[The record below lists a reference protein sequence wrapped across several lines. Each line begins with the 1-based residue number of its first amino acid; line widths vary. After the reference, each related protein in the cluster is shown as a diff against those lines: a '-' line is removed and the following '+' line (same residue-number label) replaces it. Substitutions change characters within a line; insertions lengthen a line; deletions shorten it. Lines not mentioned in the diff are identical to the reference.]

1 MTSTA
6 YNARMAS
13 WKYDVVIVGAGP
25 AGITAAIALAKAEIP
40 VLVIEAGVFPGAE
53 NWSGAVYFTENLAQP
68 DVLGEQAVRDSAY
81 ERPVTKRGFYIYN
94 GHSLAGLS
102 YHDPSTFANCYTV
115 LRPTYDHYLAELAK
129 SFGAHVL
136 TETTVD
142 GLVRN
147 DDNRIIGVHTDRGS
161 IYADVV
167 FLAEGDAS
175 QLVSKE
181 GYERNSEPGAP
192 HFLQGIK
199 EVIEVDPEYIER
211 TFELPR
217 GEGAAFEILLR
228 NGSIHN
234 RTANLNMGGFL
245 YTNKAS
251 ISLGLVMPL
260 DNLAREFGGD
270 HNRLME
276 WFKGLPE
283 VRRWTTH
290 GRSSAYGAKII
301 RGGGFRDLPHLV
313 DDGLAIGGAATG
325 IGLDFPYPNFTG
337 PATAMGRLFAKAVKQ
352 IRATN
357 QIFARARLEQF
368 YEHPLRETHYFRNVE
383 FLQKWPHYVEHTRL
397 FFGRAADLATGSLYI
412 AGNSSLRAHQKLW
425 QLAKFVRETLP
436 LKHWGGFYRDLRQQ
450 REALGLSHT
459 SKFPA
464 GAPTNLSGRP
474 GEGEVHVDFRVDGE
488 PATDFLWPIA
498 GIFEKA
504 PGMLSAASDHLYRND
519 ATPLPEKLRNAIASA
534 RRRTGIGTW
543 LGLLGL
549 SAALI
554 VLMPLQWVCEL
565 IHLVVTRPSPEKFL
579 SSFFQ
584 KYRALTRQR
593 VNLDPDAVTIGQPWE
608 EKLSLIRY
616 FSEDHAHIKVFRP
629 ENFENRGKIADSPLW
644 HVCPA
649 KVYECHTDDL
659 GQSQLVVNFEN
670 CIKCET
676 CWRSAPNDVDWTRQR
691 KQRLVFSA
699 PTEANNKLLELL
711 KLTVGAPFRPRK
723 AEVSRFEARSEN
735 HQRLATKLRAFCE
748 AVYAEPRYLD
758 AGRTRWLQ
766 FLLGEAQTIA
776 AAINDPRIDR
786 QMVRVVTHAKR
797 RKFFWAEA
805 DARQL
810 LEQLPPP
817 PRPPVERPQLTRIAM
832 VARLDKLFPKQAIKD
847 LEHGKLL
854 SPEQKNFLHVLT
866 DTASPPRAVILRE
879 LSRRDP
885 SLAALVSGIYPAQ
898 IAARPELAEQPWIGL
913 TAARGAWK
921 EFAPEPTPTLP
932 QVAADVCAIAL
943 GAGEMLLERCQ
954 QHATSRVQFP
964 GLFKDEDGRDGIAK
978 FGSVKQLLSDMEA
991 QVYLLKA
998 LGTALIPDT
1007 DGLFGGTDSG
1017 LRSVRA
1023 IVQDFL
1029 IPAVVKLV
1037 ATEAFGPDP
1046 GSLSYNAGQIFG
1058 GTAYSEDDV
1067 LSKFYRDSVC
1077 FVSLLFDNAELN
1089 LKVGRFI
1096 FQHPLGYWRP
1106 EPLDGPLASISEGL
1120 NEVLAKLE
1128 QPPEGADTPND
1139 SLALFTAELF
1149 KGLLA
1154 LHVVTTQTK
1163 HRMQQGLP
1171 CEREVEITKFFCARS
1186 VCCARQGAAK
1196 PSSFD
1201 LGRLTLENGYIEA
1214 SLQQPPSFSYRDA
1227 LNTHQEYDYG
1237 DFLVKPFD
1245 ATAWRFAP
1253 EMLHADTELHAYFDQ
1268 LYKYF
1273 TEKFWNSR
1281 FDGLPYYRLVEKL
1294 HMVPLADVR
1303 DMITRGF
1310 TRMYIPKEFGGEG
1323 LLKAHYYILCPLS
1336 MRYAD
1341 PSYALTIM
1349 AHSSI
1354 GTTPILLGLNQ
1365 DLPRAKADL
1374 QEFLA
1379 NESAI
1384 PNLKSEIQK
1393 ILRMVE
1399 SPEALKVKKVFTTL
1413 GEKVKSEIGRKPML
1427 RAIASEFLTHF
1438 MDAGR
1443 AGLRTDLVAFKSEL
1457 QQSLEILDTLRPRAE
1472 AVITELDRRAGA
1484 HKLFLRLIS
1493 AGQISAFALTEPS
1506 AGSDSGGI
1514 QTRAELKKVEVLTDA
1529 DGVKYFTLGT
1539 ERKNIIDATTID
1551 LSKIDYRKYDY
1562 KTDDPTRFRY
1572 YQHNGKRIPIHDI
1585 AQIRREG
1592 DKEFYEYYEL
1602 NGAKMWIT
1610 NGHVAGVFCLYART
1624 KEGPTGF
1631 MVDRHAEGLIVGKDE
1646 EKMGQRGSPTNELGL
1661 TSVRVPREN
1670 VIGIEGR
1677 GQVNALEALNVGRMG
1692 LCVSAVSM
1700 MAKIVEQTRAFIKER
1715 SLDKEEWVLQI
1726 FGGMATEL
1734 YAIESLAYE
1743 LIGRADHHG
1752 TKSVRTESA
1761 IGKYYAS
1768 EALHRTIRS
1777 AEKILGIE
1785 GCTQMHELEK
1795 HRRDARVLNIY
1806 EGTNEVQRF
1815 LILRDLV
1822 DHVLPQWRKME
1833 APFQAE
1839 EKNPML
1845 GRLADAKNLLMRA
1858 VGRAVDAFGPQ
1869 VWQNANFQPTMFKL
1883 VDIAGHIKVMDSA
1896 TWRTHWLDANT
1907 HDSDRQFFAHSASE
1921 AYTEYAWR
1929 EVERLHEEFE
1939 RDLLLLKQGLYPPDI
1954 RVAQLALQAQEGR
1967 KVEQRT
1973 PPAHRVTH
1981 PLHVLVVL
1989 NVAPIL
1995 SPRPRVLNGE
2005 LLETHF
2011 DFEPASRAALE
2022 RAVELKAASREVAVT
2037 AIAVAPRYAAELL
2050 QRALAVG
2057 ADNAALINT
2066 DELPDNPYD
2075 AARLAASLAGQKQL
2089 PCDLVLCGDAILAAV
2104 LAGNLGSSH
2113 FSGVKEFIVG
2123 GSKTRI
2129 DLQRPETSITVDG
2142 PVVLAM
2148 EPRETGLDFT
2158 LDNYFDALNKPLEVI
2173 DAAQLAV
2180 GLRFELRYQLPGKPA
2195 VEEKI
2200 ESTPESVAALVRKIA
2215 GVETST
2221 QDGGT
2226 FTGTVKSIGKQ
2237 ELPGREAAV
2246 YVATADKLDG
2256 IETAAACAAALSL
2269 PFHVLVLG
2277 SFDKRAAR
2285 AVAARVNAG
2294 SIYLVSSPHLAN
2306 LSPAALLAALQ
2317 AVWKDLLPTV
2327 LAAGSWANELLAQ
2340 FARTFPRVQAR
2351 YDVVEVVQHNGSVE
2365 LVLPAFGGK
2374 VQRVA
2379 TIAHVAENPLV
2390 MTVAGGGT
2398 GSGERKA
2405 ESGKKAFLVPLEFEY
2420 DPEADEWARALRAAH
2435 EEAGVKSIAEA
2446 EFIIDVGYALRNKEN
2461 FDLVIMPLKKRLEEI
2476 GVKNVVLGGTRKVVE
2491 ELKLLGSEQQIGQ
2504 TGTAVNPKLIISI
2517 GVSGAP
2523 QHVDYIGEGATII
2536 AFNKDADAPLMTL
2549 NQRRARP
2556 KVVPIVGDLFE
2567 TVPRLTAAL
2576 KV

>member
-1 MTSTA
+1 
-6 YNARMAS
+6 MAS

-25 AGITAAIALAKAEIP
+25 AGITAAIALAKAQIP

-102 YHDPSTFANCYTV
+102 YRNPATFANCYTV

-129 SFGAHVL
+129 SVGAHIL

-142 GLVRN
+142 GLVR
-147 DDNRIIGVHTDRGS
+147 DDQNRIIGVHTDRGS

-181 GYERNSEPGAP
+181 GYEQSSDPAAP

-199 EVIEVDPEYIER
+199 EVIEVDPDYIEH

-260 DNLAREFGGD
+260 DNLSKEFGGD

-283 VRRWTTH
+283 VRRWTNNS
-290 GRSSAYGAKII
+290 RSSAYGAKII
-301 RGGGFRDLPHLV
+301 RGGGFRELPRLV

-337 PATAMGRLFAKAVKQ
+337 PATAMGRLFANAVKQ

-357 QIFARARLEQF
+357 QTFARARLEQF
-368 YEHPLRETHYFRNVE
+368 YERPLRETHYFKNVE
-383 FLQKWPHYVEHTRL
+383 FLQKWPHYVEHTRV

-412 AGNSSLRAHQKLW
+412 AGNPSLGTHQKLW
-425 QLAKFVRETLP
+425 QLAKFTRETLP
-436 LKHWGGFYRDLRQQ
+436 LKHWGEFLRDLRQQ
-450 REALGLSHT
+450 REALGLTRANKS
-459 SKFPA
+459 SV
-464 GAPTNLSGRP
+464 GAASRP
-474 GEGEVHVDFRVDGE
+474 RPDEGQVRVNFRVDGE
-488 PATDFLWPIA
+488 SQSVFLWPIA
-498 GIFEKA
+498 GLFKKA
-504 PGMLSAASDHLYRND
+504 PAILSAASDHLYRND
-519 ATPLPEKLRNAIASA
+519 DTVLPVKLSRAIRSA
-534 RRRTGIGTW
+534 RRR
-543 LGLLGL
+543 L
-549 SAALI
+549 SLSNHVAVPVFG
-554 VLMPLQWVCEL
+554 VLMLLLMPIQWICEL
-565 IHLVVTRPSPEKFL
+565 INLVITRPSPEKFL
-579 SSFFQ
+579 SGFFQ

-593 VNLDPDAVTIGQPWE
+593 VNLDPDAVKIEQPWE

-616 FSEDHAHIKVFRP
+616 FSEDHTHIKVFRP
-629 ENFENRGKIADSPLW
+629 ENFENRGKIVDSPLW

-691 KQRLVFSA
+691 KQRLVFGA
-699 PTEANNKLLELL
+699 PTDANRQLFALQKQITELPWQAQSLE
-711 KLTVGAPFRPRK
+711 TPR
-723 AEVSRFEARSEN
+723 VEARSEH
-735 HQRLATKLRAFCE
+735 HQLLAIKLRNFCE

-758 AGRTRWLQ
+758 TGRTRWLQ
-766 FLLGEAQTIA
+766 SLLAEAQTIA
-776 AAINDPRIDR
+776 AVIKDPRID
-786 QMVRVVTHAKR
+786 QPMARVVAHAKH
-797 RKFFWAEA
+797 RKYFWAEA

-817 PRPPVERPQLTRIAM
+817 PLPPVEKPQLTRIAM
-832 VARLDKLFPKQAIKD
+832 VARLDKLFSKQAIKD
-847 LEHGKLL
+847 LEHGKPL
-854 SPEQKNFLHVLT
+854 SQEQLNFLHVLT
-866 DTASPPRAVILRE
+866 DTASPSRVVILRE

-885 SLAALVSGIYPAQ
+885 SLAALVSGIYPTQ
-898 IAARPELAEQPWIGL
+898 IAVRPELAKQPWIGL

-921 EFAPEPTPTLP
+921 EFVPDPTPALP

-978 FGSVKQLLSDMEA
+978 FGSVKQLLSEMEA

-998 LGTALIPDT
+998 LLPLVEVEPAL
-1007 DGLFGGTDSG
+1007 
-1017 LRSVRA
+1017 
-1023 IVQDFL
+1023 
-1029 IPAVVKLV
+1029 VKLL
-1037 ATEAFGPDP
+1037 ACEAIGPDP
-1046 GSLSYNAGQIFG
+1046 GSLAYNAGQIFG

-1067 LSKFYRDSVC
+1067 LSKFYRDSGC
-1077 FVSLLFDNAELN
+1077 FSHLLIDDEELRRRIGPDTDTKLRQFALDAVRQRAVDPTELQAEIV
-1089 LKVGRFI
+1089 KYFESRRT
-1096 FQHPLGYWRP
+1096 HS
-1106 EPLDGPLASISEGL
+1106 SITGSGSAIIE
-1120 NEVLAKLE
+1120 
-1128 QPPEGADTPND
+1128 
-1139 SLALFTAELF
+1139 
-1149 KGLLA
+1149 
-1154 LHVVTTQTK
+1154 H
-1163 HRMQQGLP
+1163 
-1171 CEREVEITKFFCARS
+1171 
-1186 VCCARQGAAK
+1186 
-1196 PSSFD
+1196 
-1201 LGRLTLENGYIEA
+1201 GYIEA
-1214 SLQQPPSFSYRDA
+1214 PLQRPPAFNYRDA
-1227 LNTHQEYDYG
+1227 LETKQEYDYG

-1245 ATAWRFAP
+1245 TTGWRFVP
-1253 EMLHADTELHAYFDQ
+1253 EMLHADTELHAYHDQ

-1273 TEKFWNSR
+1273 TERFWNPESFR
-1281 FDGLPYYRLVEKL
+1281 DGLPYYRLVEKL
-1294 HMVPLADVR
+1294 HMVPLDDIR
-1303 DMITRGF
+1303 DMVARGF

-1374 QEFLA
+1374 QEFLS

-1384 PNLKSEIQK
+1384 ANLKSEIQK

-1413 GEKVKSEIGRKPML
+1413 GEKVKTEIGRKPML
-1427 RAIASEFLTHF
+1427 RAIASEFLAHF

-1457 QQSLEILDTLRPRAE
+1457 QQSLETLDTLRPCAE
-1472 AVITELDRRAGA
+1472 AVIAELDRRAEA
-1484 HKLFLRLIS
+1484 HRLFLRLIS

-1514 QTRAELKKVEVLTDA
+1514 QTRAELKKIEVLTDA
-1529 DGVKYFTLGT
+1529 DGVKYFMLGG
-1539 ERKNIIDATTID
+1539 ERKNIIDAATID
-1551 LSKIDYRKYDY
+1551 LLKIDYKKYDY
-1562 KTDDPTRFRY
+1562 KTDDPSKFRY

-1585 AQIRREG
+1585 GQIRREG

-1661 TSVRVPREN
+1661 TCVRVPREN
-1670 VIGIEGR
+1670 IIGIEGR
-1677 GQVNALEALNVGRMG
+1677 GQVNALETLNVGRMG

-1700 MAKIVEQTRAFIKER
+1700 MTKIVEQTRAFVKDH
-1715 SLDKEEWVLQI
+1715 SLEKEEWVLQI
-1726 FGGMATEL
+1726 LGGMATEL

-1768 EALHRTIRS
+1768 EALHRTIRA
-1777 AEKILGIE
+1777 AEKIMGIE

-1822 DHVLPQWRKME
+1822 DHVLPQWRKAD
-1833 APFQAE
+1833 APFHAE
-1839 EKNPML
+1839 EKNPTL
-1845 GRLADAKNLLMRA
+1845 GLLADAKNLLLRA
-1858 VGRAVDAFGPQ
+1858 VGRTVDAFGPQ

-1883 VDIAGHIKVMDSA
+1883 VDIAGYIKVMDSA
-1896 TWRTHWLDANT
+1896 LWRTLWTRDT
-1907 HDSDRQFFAHSASE
+1907 VRVGDDSDLITRMSDRDFQHRMFAEKACE
-1921 AYTEYAWR
+1921 AYLDYAMR
-1929 EVERLHEEFE
+1929 EIERLDKEFQ
-1939 RDLLLLKQGLYPPDI
+1939 RDLSLLKQGLYPPDV

-1967 KVEQRT
+1967 KKEHRT
-1973 PPAHRVTH
+1973 PPTHRVTQ

-1989 NVAPIL
+1989 NVTPIL
-1995 SPRPRVLNGE
+1995 SPRPRVINGE

-2011 DFEPASRAALE
+2011 DFEPASRTALE
-2022 RAVELKAASREVAVT
+2022 RAIELKASSKEVAVT
-2037 AIAVAPRYAAELL
+2037 AIAVAPRYASELL
-2050 QRALAVG
+2050 RRALALGV
-2057 ADNAALINT
+2057 DNAALIQT
-2066 DELPDNPYD
+2066 DDLSDNPHD
-2075 AARLAASLAGQKQL
+2075 AARLTANLAGQKQL
-2089 PCDLVLCGDAILAAV
+2089 PCDLVLCGDAILVAV
-2104 LAGNLGSSH
+2104 LAGNLGLSH
-2113 FSGVKEFIVG
+2113 FSSVKEFVVNG
-2123 GSKTRI
+2123 AKTRI
-2129 DLQRPETSITVDG
+2129 DIQKPEASITANG
-2142 PVVLAM
+2142 PVVLSV
-2148 EPRETGLDFT
+2148 EPREAGLDFT
-2158 LDNYFDALNKPLEVI
+2158 LDDYFDALEKPLEVI

-2180 GLRFELRYQLPGKPA
+2180 GPRFESRYQLPQKPA
-2195 VEEKI
+2195 VEEQI
-2200 ESTPESVAALVRKIA
+2200 ASTPESVAALVRKIA
-2215 GVETST
+2215 GVETSA

-2226 FTGTVKSIGKQ
+2226 FAGTVKSAGKQ
-2237 ELPGREAAV
+2237 DLPGREAAV
-2246 YVATADKLDG
+2246 FIATPDKLEG
-2256 IETAAACAAALSL
+2256 IDTAAACAASLAL

-2277 SFDKRAAR
+2277 NFDKRSAR

-2306 LSPAALLAALQ
+2306 PSPAALLAALQ
-2317 AVWKDLLPTV
+2317 TVWKDLLPTV
-2327 LAAGSWANELLAQ
+2327 LAAGSWANEILAQ
-2340 FARTFPRVQAR
+2340 FAQAFPRIQAR
-2351 YDVVEVVQHNGSVE
+2351 YDVVDVIQRDGTTE

-2374 VQRVA
+2374 VHRVA
-2379 TIAHVAENPLV
+2379 TVAHVAENPLV
-2390 MTVAGGGT
+2390 MTVAAGVSAST
-2398 GSGERKA
+2398 GQKA
-2405 ESGKKAFLVPLEFEY
+2405 ESGKKASLVPLEFEY
-2420 DPEADEWARALRAAH
+2420 DPEVDQLSRALRAAH
-2435 EEAGVKSIAEA
+2435 EELGVKSIADA

-2461 FDLVIMPLKKRLEEI
+2461 FDAVIMPLKKRLEEI

-2523 QHVDYIGEGATII
+2523 QHVDYIGERATII

-2549 NQRRARP
+2549 NRRRARP
-2556 KVVPIVGDLFE
+2556 KVVPIVGDLFD
-2567 TVPRLTAAL
+2567 TVPRFTAAL
-2576 KV
+2576 KA

>member
-1 MTSTA
+1 MKWTA

-102 YHDPSTFANCYTV
+102 YRNPTTFANCYTV

-136 TETTVD
+136 TETTAD
-142 GLVRN
+142 GLVR
-147 DDNRIIGVHTDRGS
+147 DDHNRIIGVHTDRGS

-211 TFELPR
+211 TFALPR

-260 DNLAREFGGD
+260 DNLAREFSGD

-283 VRRWTTH
+283 VRRWTNH

-301 RGGGFRDLPHLV
+301 RGGGFRELPRLV

-337 PATAMGRLFAKAVKQ
+337 PATAMGRLFANAVKQ
-352 IRATN
+352 IHATN
-357 QIFARARLEQF
+357 QTFARARLEQF
-368 YEHPLRETHYFRNVE
+368 YERPLRETHYFRNVE
-383 FLQKWPHYVEHTRL
+383 FLQQWPHYVEHTRV

-436 LKHWGGFYRDLRQQ
+436 LKHWGEFIGDLREQ
-450 REALGLSHT
+450 RAALGLTH
-459 SKFPA
+459 A
-464 GAPTNLSGRP
+464 GKSSAGPVSRP
-474 GEGEVHVDFRVDGE
+474 RPEEGEVHVDFRVDGE
-488 PATDFLWPIA
+488 PATNFLWPIA

-504 PGMLSAASDHLYRND
+504 PVMLSAASDHLYRND
-519 ATPLPEKLRNAIASA
+519 DTTLPEKLRNAIASA
-534 RRRTGIGTW
+534 RRRTGMGTW
-543 LGLLGL
+543 LVLLGL
-549 SAALI
+549 LAALI

-565 IHLVVTRPSPEKFL
+565 IHLVATRPSPEKFL

-593 VNLDPDAVTIGQPWE
+593 VNLDSDAVKIGQPWE

-699 PTEANNKLLELL
+699 PTEANNNLLELL
-711 KLTVGAPFRPRK
+711 KLTVGAPFRTRA
-723 AEVSRFEARSEN
+723 AEVSRLEAHSEN
-735 HQRLATKLRAFCE
+735 HQLLAIKLRDFCE
-748 AVYAEPRYLD
+748 TVYAEPRYLD

-766 FLLGEAQTIA
+766 SLLAEAQTIT
-776 AAINDPRIDR
+776 AAIKDPHIDQ
-786 QMVRVVTHAKR
+786 QMTRVVAHAKR

-817 PRPPVERPQLTRIAM
+817 PRPPVEKPQLTRIAM

-847 LEHGKLL
+847 LEHGKPL
-854 SPEQKNFLHVLT
+854 SPEQKNFLHVLA

-879 LSRRDP
+879 LARRDP
-885 SLAALVSGIYPAQ
+885 SLAALVSGIHPAQ
-898 IAARPELAEQPWIGL
+898 IAARPELADQPWIGL

-921 EFAPEPTPTLP
+921 EFVPEPTPALP

-998 LGTALIPDT
+998 LLSQVEGQPAL
-1007 DGLFGGTDSG
+1007 
-1017 LRSVRA
+1017 
-1023 IVQDFL
+1023 
-1029 IPAVVKLV
+1029 VKLL
-1037 ATEAFGPDP
+1037 ACEALGPDP
-1046 GSLSYNAGQIFG
+1046 GSLAYNAGQIFG
-1058 GTAYSEDDV
+1058 GTAYSEDDM

-1077 FVSLLFDNAELN
+1077 FSHLLIDDGEL
-1089 LKVGRFI
+1089 KR
-1096 FQHPLGYWRP
+1096 QLGQ
-1106 EPLDGPLASISEGL
+1106 D
-1120 NEVLAKLE
+1120 VDAKLCHF
-1128 QPPEGADTPND
+1128 
-1139 SLALFTAELF
+1139 ALEVVRQHAVDPTELEAEIVKYF
-1149 KGLLA
+1149 EA
-1154 LHVVTTQTK
+1154 RRAHSSTT
-1163 HRMQQGLP
+1163 GSGSAII
-1171 CEREVEITKFFCARS
+1171 ER
-1186 VCCARQGAAK
+1186 
-1196 PSSFD
+1196 
-1201 LGRLTLENGYIEA
+1201 GYIEA
-1214 SLQQPPSFSYRDA
+1214 PLQQPPAFSYRDA

-1237 DFLVKPFD
+1237 DFLIKPFD

-1253 EMLHADTELHAYFDQ
+1253 EMLHADTELRAYFDQ
-1268 LYKYF
+1268 LHQYF

-1303 DMITRGF
+1303 NMIARGF
-1310 TRMYIPKEFGGEG
+1310 TRIYIPKEFGGEG

-1384 PNLKSEIQK
+1384 SNLKSEIQK

-1427 RAIASEFLTHF
+1427 RAIASEFLAHF

-1443 AGLRTDLVAFKSEL
+1443 AGLRTDLAAFKSEL
-1457 QQSLEILDTLRPRAE
+1457 QQSLETLDTLRPRAD
-1472 AVITELDRRAGA
+1472 AVIAELDRRAEA

-1514 QTRAELKKVEVLTDA
+1514 QTRAELKKAEVLTDA
-1529 DGVKYFTLGT
+1529 DGVKYFMLGS

-1562 KTDDPTRFRY
+1562 KTDDPTKFRY

-1592 DKEFYEYYEL
+1592 NKEFYEYYEL

-1631 MVDRHAEGLIVGKDE
+1631 MVDRHTEGLIVGKDE

-1670 VIGIEGR
+1670 IIGIEGR
-1677 GQVNALEALNVGRMG
+1677 GQVNALETLNVGRMG

-1700 MAKIVEQTRAFIKER
+1700 MAKIVEQTRTFVKER
-1715 SLDKEEWVLQI
+1715 SLDQEEWVLQI
-1726 FGGMATEL
+1726 LGGMATEL

-1822 DHVLPQWRKME
+1822 DHVLPQWRKSE
-1833 APFQAE
+1833 APFHAE
-1839 EKNPML
+1839 ETSPML
-1845 GRLADAKNLLMRA
+1845 GRLADAKNLLVRA

-1883 VDIAGHIKVMDSA
+1883 VDIAGYIKVMDSA
-1896 TWRTHWLDANT
+1896 AWRTHWLDVNT
-1907 HDSDRQFFAHSASE
+1907 QDSDRKSFAHEACE
-1921 AYTEYAWR
+1921 AYAEHAWR

-1939 RDLLLLKQGLYPPDI
+1939 RDLTLLKQGLYPPDI

-1967 KVEQRT
+1967 KTEERT

-2022 RAVELKAASREVAVT
+2022 RAVELKAASRDVAVT
-2037 AIAVAPRYAAELL
+2037 AMAVAPRYAAELL
-2050 QRALAVG
+2050 RRALAVG

-2075 AARLAASLAGQKQL
+2075 AARLTAGLAGQKQL

-2113 FSGVKEFIVG
+2113 FSGVKQFIING
-2123 GSKTRI
+2123 DKTRI
-2129 DLQRPETSITVDG
+2129 DLQKPEASITVDG

-2158 LDNYFDALNKPLEVI
+2158 LDDYFDELNKPLEVI

-2180 GLRFELRYQLPGKPA
+2180 GPRFELRYQLPEKPA
-2195 VEEKI
+2195 VEKEI
-2200 ESTPESVAALVRKIA
+2200 EFTPEAVAALVRKIA
-2215 GVETST
+2215 GVETSP

-2226 FTGTVKSIGKQ
+2226 FTGTVKSIEKQ

-2246 YVATADKLDG
+2246 YIATADKLEG

-2277 SFDKRAAR
+2277 NFDKRAAR

-2294 SIYLVSSPHLAN
+2294 SIYLVSNPHLADP
-2306 LSPAALLAALQ
+2306 SPAALLAALQ

-2340 FARTFPRVQAR
+2340 FARAFPRVQAR
-2351 YDVVEVVQHNGSVE
+2351 HDVMEVVQRNGTVE

-2379 TIAHVAENPLV
+2379 TIAHIAENPLV
-2390 MTVAGGGT
+2390 MTVAGGGA

-2435 EEAGVKSIAEA
+2435 EEAGVKSIADA

-2523 QHVDYIGEGATII
+2523 QHVDYIGERATII

-2567 TVPRLTAAL
+2567 TVPKFTAAL
-2576 KV
+2576 KA